1 MKRPYCLEL
10 SEFSHLRGPYYAAMR
25 MIGYVRVST
34 SEQSVSGL
42 GLEDQRRAITAGGA
56 SKGWDLTWIDDPG
69 YSAKDLNRPGIMH
82 ALEVLRRKEADGLV
96 VSKIDRLS
104 RSLVDFAG
112 LIERS
117 KKEGW
122 ALVALDLGV
131 DTSTPQGEMLANVM
145 MTFAQFERRLIG
157 ERTRAAL
164 AVLKTQGVRL
174 GRPVALPAGVRAR
187 IGRWRAA
194 GATAGGIAAALNASG
209 TPTAHGG
216 DQWHPSTVRAVL
228 RSLALDGAM
237 PPPFPSPAERAQ
249 AVSE

>member
-1 MKRPYCLEL
+1 MP
-10 SEFSHLRGPYYAAMR
+10 AMQ

-34 SEQSVSGL
+34 SEQSESGL
-42 GLEDQRRAITAGGA
+42 GLEDQRRAIAAGAG
-56 SKGWDLTWIDDPG
+56 SKGWGLTWIDDSG

-82 ALEVLRRKEADGLV
+82 ALDVLRRKEADGLV

-122 ALVALDLGV
+122 VLVALDLGV

-174 GRPVALPAGVRAR
+174 GRPVALPPAVRAS

-194 GATAGGIAAALNASG
+194 GASAGAIAAALNASG

-216 DQWHPSTVRAVL
+216 DRWYPSTVRAVL
-228 RSLALDGAM
+228 RSLALDEL
-237 PPPFPSPAERAQ
+237 PPPTSPSPAEPAL
-249 AVSE
+249 AVGE